1 MTINQLYKKYKE
13 MGTKFDTVYI
23 SQITNDLYQA
33 LQHQRIQRIPK
44 DKR

>member
-33 LQHQRIQRIPK
+33 
-44 DKR
+44 KRELKKHLTQLTK